1 MQQEVL
7 ISGFAYLQYNRA
19 YFGHFWHAVP
29 LHNVFLEIIRGGIG
43 WLDFVLD
50 LL

>member
-1 MQQEVL
+1 MLQKVL
-7 ISGFAYLQYNRA
+7 ISGFVYLQYNRA
-19 YFGHFWHAVP
+19 YFGHFWHAAP
-29 LHNVFLEIIRGGIG
+29 LHVFIEILRGNKG